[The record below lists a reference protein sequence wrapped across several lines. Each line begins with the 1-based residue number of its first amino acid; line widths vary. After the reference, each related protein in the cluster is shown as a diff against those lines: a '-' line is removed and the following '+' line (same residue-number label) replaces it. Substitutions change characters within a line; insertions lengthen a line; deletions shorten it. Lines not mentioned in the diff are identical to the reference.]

1 MRITPWLFPLLLFT
15 TTSVSAANHVVS
27 IGDDAPGF
35 DPGQLTVG
43 IGDTVEFYGY
53 TDVMA
58 TRHNVVADDG
68 SFRCALGCDG
78 EGGDGHPAVNMYFVR
93 KFNSAGVVRYHDE
106 VSRATGV
113 IFVADA
119 SPFAIGPGI
128 SGAWYD
134 PAQGGHGLTIEVLSD
149 NRFYASWLAFNP
161 AGTGQAWFTG
171 VGTYSGNTATINAV
185 DLPTGGRW
193 IPNFDPT
200 QIVHSQWGSLTFTF
214 SDCNHGKVDF
224 SSVNGYGTGSM
235 NLTRLTQPAGLS
247 CP

>member
-1 MRITPWLFPLLLFT
+1 MRRTAGGGDHAYHAMAFPAA
-15 TTSVSAANHVVS
+15 SVHNDFGIRRQSRRVHRRRRS
-27 IGDDAPGF
+27 RI

-119 SPFAIGPGI
+119 SPFAI
-128 SGAWYD
+128 SA
-134 PAQGGHGLTIEVLSD
+134 
-149 NRFYASWLAFNP
+149 RASAELVGTTRRR
-161 AGTGQAWFTG
+161 AGTACSHRSSFRQPVLRKLAGIEPGRHGTAWT
-171 VGTYSGNTATINAV
+171 S
-185 DLPTGGRW
+185 
-193 IPNFDPT
+193 
-200 QIVHSQWGSLTFTF
+200 
-214 SDCNHGKVDF
+214 
-224 SSVNGYGTGSM
+224 
-235 NLTRLTQPAGLS
+235 PA
-247 CP
+247 